1 MFLPIRPEP
10 VRSHM
15 RLAESPTWPIPGR
28 RAIRAAF
35 IAFLIAAVSGALL
48 AGPAEANTRP
58 HKSRR
63 TAVKPQPVTPPYGL
77 RDDVQDYI
85 RQVTQAHPDWPADW
99 VATTI
104 GQARHLPQ
112 VTRLIMPPPT
122 GTAKNWAAYRARF
135 VEPQRITAGMAFW
148 SQHADALARAE
159 ATYGVPAAVIVGI
172 VGVETYY
179 GRHTGRLRTVDALA
193 SLAFDFP
200 SGRSDRSAFFRS
212 ELTALLELALRD
224 GLDLGTLR
232 GSYAGALGWPQFMPS
247 SWLRH
252 AVDFDGDGRIA
263 LHDSPVDAIGSIGR
277 FLAAHGWQRGLAVA
291 YGVSPP
297 DDEAALATLL
307 APDIRPS
314 FSAAQMGQLGAALDE
329 DALVHPGP
337 LALVQLHNGAEA
349 PSYVAGTEN
358 FWSLTRYN
366 WSSYYAMAVIE
377 LGQAVAAQRPA
388 SPR

>member
-1 MFLPIRPEP
+1 MFQPVRPEP
-10 VRSHM
+10 VRSLM
-15 RLAESPTWPIPGR
+15 RRAESLSWPTPGR
-28 RAIRAAF
+28 RTIRAAF
-35 IAFLIAAVSGALL
+35 TALLVAAVSGALL
-48 AGPAEANTRP
+48 TSPAEANARQY
-58 HKSRR
+58 KAKR

-85 RQVTQAHPDWPADW
+85 RQLTQAHPDWPADW

-112 VTRLIMPPPT
+112 VTRLIMPPPS

-148 SQHADALARAE
+148 DQHADALARAE
-159 ATYGVPAAVIVGI
+159 TTYGVPAAVIVGI

-179 GRHTGRLRTVDALA
+179 GRLTGRLRTVDALA

-247 SWLRH
+247 SWLKH

-263 LHDSPVDAIGSIGR
+263 LHDSPVDAIGSIGH
-277 FLAAHGWQRGLAVA
+277 FLAGHGWQRGLPITF
-291 YGVSPP
+291 GVSPP

-314 FSAAQMGQLGAALDE
+314 FTAEQMGQLGAALDE
-329 DALVHPGP
+329 DALLHPGP
-337 LALVQLHNGAEA
+337 LALVQLQNGAEA
-349 PSYVAGTEN
+349 PSHVAGTQN
-358 FWSLTRYN
+358 FWALTRYN

-377 LGQAVAAQRPA
+377 LGHAVAAQRPPV
-388 SPR
+388 SR

>member
-1 MFLPIRPEP
+1 MTMMLKLRLPPQ
-10 VRSHM
+10 
-15 RLAESPTWPIPGR
+15 A
-28 RAIRAAF
+28 
-35 IAFLIAAVSGALL
+35 LIAAACLLL
-48 AGPAEANTRP
+48 AATWPTSDAEAARARKKPVALQDDNAP
-58 HKSRR
+58 E
-63 TAVKPQPVTPPYGL
+63 AVTYGR
-77 RDDVQDYI
+77 RDDVVALAAGIAERRGLD
-85 RQVTQAHPDWPADW
+85 RAW
-99 VATTI
+99 VEETLA
-104 GQARHLPQ
+104 QARYIPG
-112 VTRLIMPPPT
+112 VARLIQPPPA

-263 LHDSPVDAIGSIGR
+263 LHDSPIDAIGSIGR
-277 FLAAHGWQRGLAVA
+277 FLAAHGWQRGLPIA